1 MRGLSEGAATRQG
14 DAIGTIQAR
23 RVRTSL
29 LETAIEAGE
38 DTRSS
43 QLDKSCRLLLQSARV
58 ILEARILVLEA
69 YGNGDAN
76 DGGND
81 GGNDDGGGNGGRAPT
96 ESDAGVGETAEDRAQ
111 RWSDLY
117 HHLNEVTPDE
127 MHELAKEELFV
138 LQHGAANMVSGERLK
153 GIFRDLYHA
162 HRTDR
167 ADPIHIHRGGA
178 RNSSSNFPTKGV
190 QGDGRDSEGSTGA
203 GGLSKQTEAT
213 LSLLDDGLRRAE
225 ELEKRGVL
233 SSEGRGIHA
242 VGAAM
247 YVLLEYMECD
257 VFDRKIKMKRD
268 MNDVQMCSTSCFVDS
283 LRICV
288 CHFLHLPIP
297 PLP

>member
-23 RVRTSL
+23 RVRTSS

-58 ILEARILVLEA
+58 ILEARVLVLEA
-69 YGNGDAN
+69 CDNGGAN

-81 GGNDDGGGNGGRAPT
+81 DANDDGGGNGGGGQK
-96 ESDAGVGETAEDRAQ
+96 ESDAGVGKTAEDRAQ

-127 MHELAKEELFV
+127 MHETAKEELFV
-138 LQHGAANMVSGERLK
+138 LQHGAANMVAGERLK

-167 ADPIHIHRGGA
+167 TDPIHIHRGA
-178 RNSSSNFPTKGV
+178 SNNSSTFSIKGG
-190 QGDGRDSEGSTGA
+190 QGDGRDSKGSTGA

-247 YVLLEYMECD
+247 YVLLTASIWNM
-257 VFDRKIKMKRD
+257 IHLTKRE
-268 MNDVQMCSTSCFVDS
+268 T
-283 LRICV
+283 RRET
-288 CHFLHLPIP
+288 
-297 PLP
+297 